1 MDGGGGKLP
10 DFWRLRRQEKEKPSP
25 IQQLSSHSANIYN
38 VWGCKWRRTHDL
50 SFVYLY
56 FSDDERRNNSALKA
70 SEARRDLH
78 CVSSSTFCAEPM
90 FNLERGIS
98 GKHNK
103 VHIIF
108 AAVRRYCCRC
118 SSEERIVF
126 EKTNGLWKQLEKM
139 SSRFETLRCCL
150 DLCVDT
156 NAHMS
161 FSKVNRKMLF
171 GWTKRTWHVR

>member
-1 MDGGGGKLP
+1 M
-10 DFWRLRRQEKEKPSP
+10 
-25 IQQLSSHSANIYN
+25 
-38 VWGCKWRRTHDL
+38 
-50 SFVYLY
+50 
-56 FSDDERRNNSALKA
+56 KA

-126 EKTNGLWKQLEKM
+126 EKTNGLLKQLEKM

-171 GWTKRTWHVR
+171 GTVEQKEPDTSDKESSRGSDCCATEEDQEEEANLSLKRWLRLKNISMDATVQV